1 MVIASTGNS
10 RFYHRDGPYDLATVV
25 QTAGGS
31 ALHRDAWFSGVAP
44 LQHASAHEVS
54 FLDNRRYA
62 ATLAQTLAGAV
73 IVHPDL
79 EHKVPGATTAIVTSE
94 PYAAWARVAAL
105 FHPRRLPN
113 PGIHPSAIV
122 SPLATIDRTVEI
134 GPLSVV
140 EDGVEIGPGCQIGTG
155 CMINQGV
162 VIGPDCRIGA
172 QTSISHCLMGAR
184 VQIYPGAKIGQ
195 DGFGFAMGRTGHLKV
210 PQIGRVI
217 VQDDVEI
224 GANTTIDRGALK
236 DTIIGE
242 GTKIDN
248 LVQIGHNVTIG
259 RCCVI
264 AAQAGIAGSVTIEDF
279 VQIGGQAAIAGHVQ
293 IGRGARIGAQAGV
306 MSDVPPATAMVGTP
320 AQPRTEFFRQVATLK
335 KITRRRDT

>member
-31 ALHRDAWFSGVAP
+31 ALHRDVWFSGVAP
-44 LQHASAHEVS
+44 LQHASAQEVS

-62 ATLAQTLAGAV
+62 ATLMQTLAGAV

-79 EHKVPGATTAIVTSE
+79 EHKVPGTTTAIVTSE

-105 FHPRRLPN
+105 FHPRRPPS
-113 PGIHPSAIV
+113 PGIHPSAII
-122 SPLATIDRTVEI
+122 SPLAAIDRTVEI

-155 CMINQGV
+155 CMIGQGV

-184 VQIYPGAKIGQ
+184 VQVYPGAKIGQ
-195 DGFGFAMGRTGHLKV
+195 DGFGFATVGSGFLSV
-210 PQIGRVI
+210 PQLGIVVIG
-217 VQDDVEI
+217 DDVEI
-224 GANTTIDRGALK
+224 GANTTIDRGSIR
-236 DTIIGE
+236 DTVIGA
-242 GTKIDN
+242 GSRLDN

-306 MSDVPPATAMVGTP
+306 MSDVPPGTAMVGTP

>member
-10 RFYHRDGPYDLATVV
+10 RFYHRDGPYDLATIV
-25 QTAGGS
+25 QAAHGS
-31 ALHRDAWFSGVAP
+31 ALHRDVWFSGVAP
-44 LQHASAHEVS
+44 LQHATVNEVS

-62 ATLAQTLAGAV
+62 ATLTQTLAGAV

-79 EHKVPGATTAIVTSE
+79 EHKVPDTTTAIVTSE

-105 FHPRRLPN
+105 FHPRRAAR

-122 SPLATIDRTVEI
+122 SPQATIDLTAEI
-134 GPLSVV
+134 GPLSII
-140 EDGVEIGPGCQIGTG
+140 EDGAEIGPGCQIGANCVVG
-155 CMINQGV
+155 QGV

-184 VQIYPGAKIGQ
+184 VHVYPGAKIGQ
-195 DGFGFAMGRTGHLKV
+195 DGFGFATVGSGFLSV
-210 PQIGRVI
+210 PQLGLVLIE
-217 VQDDVEI
+217 DDVEI
-224 GANTTIDRGALK
+224 GANTTIDRGSIR
-236 DTIIGE
+236 DTIIGA
-242 GTKIDN
+242 GSRLDN

-259 RCCVI
+259 RCCAI

-279 VQIGGQAAIAGHVQ
+279 VQIGGQAAIAGHVR
-293 IGRGARIGAQAGV
+293 IGRGARIAAQAGV
-306 MSDVPPATAMVGTP
+306 MSDVAPASAVVGSP

-335 KITRRRDT
+335 KITRRRET